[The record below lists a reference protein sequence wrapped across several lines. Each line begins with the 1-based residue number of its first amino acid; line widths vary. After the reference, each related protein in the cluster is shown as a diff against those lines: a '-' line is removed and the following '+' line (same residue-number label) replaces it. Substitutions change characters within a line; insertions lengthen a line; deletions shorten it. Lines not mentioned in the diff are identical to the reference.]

1 MLARIT
7 GSLLS
12 TAIFIM
18 GAHNFTG
25 TWKLDTTKSKYVG
38 MPKPKEITVT
48 YTPEGSGWRYEA
60 KGMREDG
67 QPSNGSFV
75 YVKDNEEI
83 KTSGFPL
90 WDTVVL
96 KNAQGDVAT
105 GTFKRDGKIV
115 GTVKRTVSADDK
127 IMTLKGKVTTPDGK
141 KAQYTSVY
149 GERQKVGGHA
159 TFPTDSWICG

>member
-1 MLARIT
+1 MLGRIT
-7 GSLLS
+7 SVFLS
-12 TAIFIM
+12 TAMFVI

-25 TWKLDTTKSKYVG
+25 TWKLDTAKSKYVD
-38 MPKPKEITVT
+38 MAKPKEMTVT

-60 KGMREDG
+60 KGTREDG
-67 QPSNGSFV
+67 QPINSSFS

-115 GTVKRTVSADDK
+115 GNVKRTLSADDK
-127 IMTLKGKVTTPDGK
+127 IMTLTVTVTTPEGK
-141 KAQYTSVY
+141 KAHYTSVY
-149 GERQKVGGHA
+149 IRQ
-159 TFPTDSWICG
+159 